1 MILVTAAHGNQG
13 KLLVPKLLAAGQPVR
28 ACVQSH
34 ASAEHLRALGVR
46 EVVVGDI
53 SEPKVLAS
61 AIRGTE
67 KIYHVGPTAH
77 PRERAMGFAVVDA
90 AKAAGVRHLVF
101 SSVLHAITTDLVQH
115 EIKRDIE
122 EHVLSSGLEFTI
134 LQPANYMLPLK
145 LRPVFEKSVFELSWS
160 LERRQSLVDLGDVT
174 DVGNCLRSA
183 SGEQSPQSST
193 RLPARG
199 SIVLTSG
206 TIGVRPTPGAA
217 LAASGAGA
225 IEGLTRGLAVEL
237 APIRVNAVRPGVIR
251 TPMWDRIPE
260 PQRETLFTTLAERT
274 LTKTI
279 GEADQIAATHLF
291 LMENRFVTG
300 TVLTV
305 DGGLVLTGN

>member
-1 MILVTAAHGNQG
+1 MPERAASATGGRTVTLANQRIVIIGGSSGMGLATARAAA
-13 KLLVPKLLAAGQPVR
+13 AAGAAVTI
-28 ACVQSH
+28 
-34 ASAEHLRALGVR
+34 ASGDPGRLDAALAGLP
-46 EVVVGDI
+46 GNCD
-53 SEPKVLAS
+53 
-61 AIRGTE
+61 G
-67 KIYHVGPTAH
+67 
-77 PRERAMGFAVVDA
+77 AVVDTRSETDVA
-90 AKAAGVRHLVF
+90 ALFARSGQLDHLVYTAADALGQRALKDLSLDEARQLF
-101 SSVLHAITTDLVQH
+101 EVRFWGAIAAVKHAAP
-115 EIKRDIE
+115 R
-122 EHVLSSGLEFTI
+122 
-134 LQPANYMLPLK
+134 
-145 LRPVFEKSVFELSWS
+145 LRP
-160 LERRQSLVDLGDVT
+160 G
-174 DVGNCLRSA
+174 
-183 SGEQSPQSST
+183 
-193 RLPARG
+193 G

-206 TIGVRPTPGAA
+206 AIGVRPTPGAA